1 MSEKR
6 NLKHLFDNS
15 RDEGSISV
23 DAHDILTLPDL
34 GAKIQQGLGV
44 SVDDVPASEV
54 FLLTLLVDDSGSIH
68 SGNNEQLL
76 RDGYNAILSAL
87 KQSKQESGIL
97 IHTRYLNGFVLCPY
111 TPVAQAVELDPT
123 NYRGT
128 GSTPLYDESVA
139 ILGTVLAKTQEFADA
154 GVPSR
159 SVTVIITDGADCGSH
174 RHDARAVR
182 AIVKDM
188 IRQESHIV
196 AAVGLDDGSTDFRRV
211 FRDMG
216 IDDRWILTPGA
227 SKSDIRAAFR
237 VISQAAVRASQA
249 RGQLSRAMAGGF
261 GG

>member
-6 NLKHLFDNS
+6 NLKNLFDNS
-15 RDEGSISV
+15 RDDGSISV

-54 FLLTLLVDDSGSIH
+54 FLLTLLVDDSASIH

-76 RDGYNAILSAL
+76 RDGYNAILGAL

-97 IHTRYLNGFVLCPY
+97 IHTRYLNGFVLSPY
-111 TPVAQAVELDPT
+111 TPVSQAVNLDAS
-123 NYRGT
+123 NFRANG
-128 GSTPLYDESVA
+128 GTPLYDESVA

-174 RHDARAVR
+174 RHDARAVK

-188 IRQESHIV
+188 LRQESHIV
-196 AAVGLDDGSTDFRRV
+196 AAVGLDDGSTDFKRV

-216 IDDRWILTPGA
+216 IEDRWILTPGT
-227 SKSDIRAAFR
+227 SQSDIRAAFR
-237 VISQAAVRASQA
+237 VISQTAVRASQA
-249 RGQLSRAMAGGF
+249 RGQFSRAVAGGF
-261 GG
+261 GF